1 MIHVV
6 FWLGITVWFILTGLF
21 WYAKP
26 NDTLWLFGSLGL
38 GVAGLGGI
46 FLYVT
51 RA

>member
-1 MIHVV
+1 MVHLV
-6 FWLGITVWFILTGLF
+6 FWLGIVLWFILTGLL

-38 GVAGLGGI
+38 GAAGFGGI

-51 RA
+51 RT